1 MGLMPSASI
10 GVKNA
15 LYEPIH
21 GSYPQAAGKNI
32 ANPVGS
38 ILSLAMMFEYSFN
51 LEKESNIIK
60 QAVQHSLKEKI
71 TTQDISGNDKTYST
85 SDVGD
90 FICNYI
96 NS

>member
-1 MGLMPSASI
+1 
-10 GVKNA
+10 
-15 LYEPIH
+15 
-21 GSYPQAAGKNI
+21 GKNI
-32 ANPVGS
+32 ANPIGS
-38 ILSLAMMFEYSFN
+38 ILSLAMMFEHSFN
-51 LEKESNIIK
+51 REKESNIIK